1 MIAISKHFMS
11 AHYIFVGTMI
21 EHPKQNVLMQSIKMG
36 KSTDHRIWYVLC
48 FSIRNYHT
56 TQKRHFYAI
65 IWIHNGKIA
74 RKMNKW
80 HGLRSTAF
88 WLNISNQ
95 SRKANIEESSLRSD
109 FMLTYHLICSCSI
122 FLYASILM
130 CYDLK
135 LVYLLMHVT

>member
-21 EHPKQNVLMQSIKMG
+21 KHPKQNVLMQSIKMG
-36 KSTDHRIWYVLC
+36 KSKITEFGTC
-48 FSIRNYHT
+48 SGFSIRNYHT
-56 TQKRHFYAI
+56 TQKRRFHAI

-109 FMLTYHLICSCSI
+109 FMLTYHLICLCSI